1 MLSSKPLP
9 RSALKFAAKRQA
21 QRDDRAIKAQIKARD
36 QYRCRVTGSRDV
48 LDVHE
53 EKRRGAGGKV
63 SLANSYTVTRVAH
76 DLLQSRHIVAEQDG
90 ETFDANLP
98 IRFVTSQKVADLLFP
113 SGRIP
118 PQVHVIPEGV

>member
-1 MLSSKPLP
+1 MLSTKPLP
-9 RSALKFAAKRQA
+9 RRLVKLAEKRQA
-21 QRDDRAIKAQIKARD
+21 QKDDRAIKADVRARD
-36 QYRCRVTGSRDV
+36 KFRCRVTGSREA

-63 SLANSYTVTRVAH
+63 SLQNSYTVTRVAH